1 MQTSCFNVPVHLRDA
16 HPSVGS
22 KAKRLVD
29 IVGALVGLAI
39 TAIIAIPI
47 VIAIQLDNPG
57 PVFFSQMRCGLQGR
71 TFRIWKFR
79 SMVVGA
85 ERLKDQVENQAK
97 GLIFKN
103 ENDPRQTKVGR
114 FLRRTSLDEL
124 PQFWN
129 VLKGD
134 MSLVG
139 TRPPT
144 PDEVSRYE
152 QHHHQRLSVKPG
164 LTGLWQASGRSAIKD
179 FEEIVTMD
187 LLYQQNWSVG
197 YDLYLIFKTVG
208 AVLASKGAC

>member
-1 MQTSCFNVPVHLRDA
+1 MQTSCLKLPSPLDSV
-16 HPSVGS
+16 HPSVYS

-29 IVGALVGLAI
+29 ILGALVGIAI
-39 TAIIAIPI
+39 TAVIAIPI
-47 VIAIQLDNPG
+47 AIAIQLDDPG
-57 PVFFSQMRCGLQGR
+57 PVFFSQTRCGLNGR
-71 TFRIWKFR
+71 SFRLWKFR
-79 SMVVGA
+79 SMVVNA
-85 ERLKDQVENQAK
+85 EQLKHQVENQAK

-103 ENDPRQTKVGR
+103 QDDPRQTRVGR
-114 FLRRTSLDEL
+114 LLRRTSLDEL

-144 PDEVSRYE
+144 LDEVSRYE

-164 LTGLWQASGRSAIKD
+164 LTGVWQASGRSAIKD

-187 LLYQQNWSVG
+187 LLYQQNWSLR

-208 AVLASKGAC
+208 AVLVSKGAF

>member
-1 MQTSCFNVPVHLRDA
+1 MQTPYLKLSSPLNSV
-16 HPSVGS
+16 HPSVYS

-29 IVGALVGLAI
+29 ILGALVGLAI
-39 TAIIAIPI
+39 TTVIAIPI
-47 VIAIQLDNPG
+47 AIAIQLDDPG
-57 PVFFSQMRCGLQGR
+57 PVFFSQTRCGLNGR
-71 TFRIWKFR
+71 SFRLWKFR
-79 SMVVGA
+79 SMVVNA
-85 ERLKDQVENQAK
+85 EQLKHQVENQAK

-103 ENDPRQTKVGR
+103 QDDPRQTRVGR
-114 FLRRTSLDEL
+114 LLRRTSLDEL

-144 PDEVSRYE
+144 LDEVSRYE

-164 LTGLWQASGRSAIKD
+164 LTGVWQASGRSAIKD

-187 LLYQQNWSVG
+187 LLYQQNWSLG

-208 AVLASKGAC
+208 AVLVSKGAF